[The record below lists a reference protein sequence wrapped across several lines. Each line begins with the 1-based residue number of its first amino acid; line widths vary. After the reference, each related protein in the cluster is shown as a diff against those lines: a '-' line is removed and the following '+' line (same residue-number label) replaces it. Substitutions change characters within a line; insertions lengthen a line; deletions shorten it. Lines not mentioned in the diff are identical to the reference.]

1 MNGIKG
7 VAIKP
12 MEDPYSSQVF
22 DLTKAELFPFVD
34 EVFGWDDAFQKQR
47 MMDDYKPHWF
57 YWLEFEKEEIG
68 YLCFKRYDQAIHI
81 HLLILKPQWQNRGY
95 GRKVMEFIH
104 SMARLE
110 QRDITLSSFKI
121 NTKAV
126 SLYRSLGYHLSGEEE
141 HFLLFRKSFEGVDV

>member
-1 MNGIKG
+1 MLLRAFQLNPWKTLFHH
-7 VAIKP
+7 KF
-12 MEDPYSSQVF
+12 F
-22 DLTKAELFPFVD
+22 DLTKAGLFPFVD

-47 MMDDYKPHWF
+47 MKDDYEPHWF

-68 YLCFKRYDQAIHI
+68 YLCFKRYEQAIHV

-95 GRKVMEFIH
+95 GRKVMEFVH
-104 SMARLE
+104 SMASLE

-141 HFLLFRKSFEGVDV
+141 HFLLFRKPFEGGDA